1 MTENFTAKTQRTQ
14 RFKGVFLCV
23 LRVFAVKTLFSVMFN
38 EPYYTAA
45 DTEKGKKCPK
55 DIF

>member
-23 LRVFAVKTLFSVMFN
+23 LRVFAVKTLFPIMFDESVKSPNFKN
-38 EPYYTAA
+38 RY
-45 DTEKGKKCPK
+45 
-55 DIF
+55 